1 MRYLP
6 GYTIKPY
13 NTTILGEVLF
23 TDGTNNE
30 IRANQTT
37 CEAYGYT
44 YDRASDSCSAFNYST
59 KLVKQADNVNNKIN
73 GFANTTETG
82 TNTVQIN
89 GTNNTTNGNNN
100 DCFINGSDNEIA
112 NGVNNSI
119 AIGRLAD
126 ATANNSLVLGGNA
139 IDDTLGERQSITIM
153 FGITTTDASA
163 TRAYVNN
170 TANETGFEVPDNTVV
185 LFETQTIGVRVGHP
199 GGGAAPAGSVGDRK
213 CFTDVGTAISK
224 SGTLSIVTASTTV
237 SDVGTTTGWAS
248 TVGVAGT
255 QLQQG
260 VTGGLN
266 MTIKWATTMK
276 ITQLKALVTIP

>member
-153 FGITTTDASA
+153 WGVTTTDASL
-163 TRAYVNN
+163 TRAFVNN
-170 TANETGFEVPDNTVV
+170 AAAETGFEVPDNTLV
-185 LFETQTIGVRVGHP
+185 LFETQTIAVRVGHA
-199 GGGAAPAGSVGDRK
+199 GAIPPTGAVGDRK
-213 CFTDVGTAISK
+213 CFTDVGTVISK
-224 SGTLSIVTASTTV
+224 AGTLSIVTASTSVT
-237 SDVGTTTGWAS
+237 DVGTTTGWAS
-248 TVGVAGT
+248 TVGVSGT
-255 QLQQG
+255 KLSQG
-260 VTGGLN
+260 VTGGVN
-266 MTIKWATTMK
+266 MTVKWATTMK
-276 ITQLKALVTIP
+276 ITQLKALVTL

>member
-82 TNTVQIN
+82 T
-89 GTNNTTNGNNN
+89 
-100 DCFINGSDNEIA
+100 SDNEIA

-153 FGITTTDASA
+153 WGVTTTDASL
-163 TRAYVNN
+163 TRAFVNN
-170 TANETGFEVPDNTVV
+170 AAGETGFEVPDNTLV
-185 LFETQTIGVRVGHP
+185 LFETQTIAVRVGHA
-199 GGGAAPAGSVGDRK
+199 GAIPPTGAVGDRK
-213 CFTDVGTAISK
+213 CFTDVGTVISK
-224 SGTLSIVTASTTV
+224 AGTLSIVTASTSVT
-237 SDVGTTTGWAS
+237 DVGTTTGWAS
-248 TVGVAGT
+248 TVAVSGT
-255 QLQQG
+255 KLSQG
-260 VTGGLN
+260 VTGGVN
-266 MTIKWATTMK
+266 MTVKWATTMK
-276 ITQLKALVTIP
+276 ITQLKALVTL

>member
-13 NTTILGEVLF
+13 NTTILGEVMF

-59 KLVKQADNVNNKIN
+59 KLVQQGNNVNNTIN
-73 GFANTTETG
+73 GFANTTRTG

-89 GTNNTTNGNNN
+89 GTNNTTKGFNN
-100 DCFINGSDNEIA
+100 DCFINGSDNELA

-119 AIGRLAD
+119 VLGRLAD
-126 ATANNSLVLGGNA
+126 ATANNSVVLGGNA
-139 IDDTLGERQSITIM
+139 IDDTVGERQSITII
-153 FGITTTDASA
+153 FGITTADNNL

-170 TANETGFEVPDNTVV
+170 TAAETGFEVPDNSLV
-185 LFETQTIGVRVGHP
+185 LFETQTIAVRVGYP
-199 GGGAAPAGSVGDRK
+199 GGGAAPPGAVGDRK
-213 CFTDVGTAISK
+213 CFTDVGTVISK
-224 SGTLSIVTASTTV
+224 EGVLSIVTASTTV
-237 SDVGTTTGWAS
+237 TDVGTTSGWAS
-248 TVGVAGT
+248 TVGVSGT
-255 QLQQG
+255 QLVQG
-260 VTGGLN
+260 VTGGEDIN
-266 MTIKWATTMK
+266 VKWATTMR
-276 ITQLKALVTIP
+276 ITQLKALVTL